1 MKLLNRDLRRFL
13 VAAPSLDVSRCR
25 AHASRRTGIRS
36 AHALSIGIMALI
48 LAVPLFGYVSR
59 KSVVTGGQIVIDKW
73 APSSFPITW
82 RMNPTRS
89 PNVTGTGNLESAFR
103 QAFQAWSAI
112 STATITFAEG
122 QPTAPSVKPGLDQVN
137 LITTNL
143 TPSEWAVY
151 GVDAMSLTNVL
162 SSVTTGQILEADI
175 IFNPN
180 AGFSTEATAPPSL
193 ADLQAVATHE
203 IGHLL
208 GLDHTP
214 LASAVMFPL
223 AAGDRLSRT
232 LTADDMIGVSTL
244 YPTAAFATRGSIE
257 GTVRTTANGGVF
269 GAIVVAVGA
278 NGQPMAATITGP
290 DGKYSIAGL
299 PAGSYTLLAEPMDG
313 PFTENNFLIPLSSL
327 YPSKTVNINFTTRFR

>member
-1 MKLLNRDLRRFL
+1 MKLWNRNRRFL
-13 VAAPSLDVSRCR
+13 MAAPYR
-25 AHASRRTGIRS
+25 ACIRS
-36 AHALSIGIMALI
+36 AHAIGIIALI
-48 LAVPLFGYVSR
+48 AAAPLFGYVSR
-59 KSVVTGGQIVIDKW
+59 KSVVTGGQIVINKW
-73 APSSFPITW
+73 APSSFPIAW

-89 PNVTGTGNLESAFR
+89 PNVTGAGDIESAFR
-103 QAFQAWSAI
+103 QALEAWSAI

-122 QPTAPSVKPGLDQVN
+122 PPVAASAKPGLDQIN

-151 GVDAMSLTNVL
+151 GVDAVSLTNVM
-162 SSVTTGQILEADI
+162 SSVTTGEILEADI

-180 AGFSTEATAPPSL
+180 VAFSTEATTPPHVP
-193 ADLQAVATHE
+193 DLQAVATHE

-214 LASAVMFPL
+214 LASAVMFPI
-223 AAGDRLSRT
+223 AAGNGVSRT

-244 YPTAAFATRGSIE
+244 YPTAAFAARGLIE
-257 GTVRTTANGGVF
+257 GTVRTTTNDGVF

-278 NGQPMAATITGP
+278 NGQPMATTVTDP
-290 DGKYSIAGL
+290 DGNYSIAGL

-313 PFTENNFLIPLSSL
+313 PFTENNFLTPLSSL

>member
-1 MKLLNRDLRRFL
+1 
-13 VAAPSLDVSRCR
+13 
-25 AHASRRTGIRS
+25 
-36 AHALSIGIMALI
+36 
-48 LAVPLFGYVSR
+48 
-59 KSVVTGGQIVIDKW
+59 
-73 APSSFPITW
+73 
-82 RMNPTRS
+82 MNPTRS
-89 PNVTGTGNLESAFR
+89 PNVTGTADFESAFR

-112 STATITFAEG
+112 STATITFTEG
-122 QPTAPSVKPGLDQVN
+122 QPTAASVKPGLDEVN

-151 GVDAMSLTNVL
+151 GVDALSLTNVI

-180 AGFSTEATAPPSL
+180 VRFSTEATTPPHFP
-193 ADLQAVATHE
+193 DLQAVATHE

-214 LASAVMFPL
+214 LASAVMFPI
-223 AAGDRLSRT
+223 AAGNGLSGT

-244 YPTAAFATRGSIE
+244 YPTAAFAARGFIE
-257 GTVRTTANGGVF
+257 GTVRTTTNAGVF

-278 NGQPMAATITGP
+278 NGQPMATTVTDP
-290 DGKYSIAGL
+290 DGNYSIAGL
-299 PAGSYTLLAEPMDG
+299 PDGSYTLLAEPMDG
-313 PFTENNFLIPLSSL
+313 PFTENNFLTPLSIL

>member
-1 MKLLNRDLRRFL
+1 LREARSLKIGRSHQETMKLWNRTQLL
-13 VAAPSLDVSRCR
+13 IGIIALIAAAPL
-25 AHASRRTGIRS
+25 
-36 AHALSIGIMALI
+36 L
-48 LAVPLFGYVSR
+48 GYVSR
-59 KSVVTGGQIVIDKW
+59 KSVVTGGQIVINKW
-73 APSSFPITW
+73 ALSSFPITW

-89 PNVTGTGNLESAFR
+89 PNVAGAGDVESAFL

-122 QPTAPSVKPGLDQVN
+122 QPAEASVKPGLDQIN

-151 GVDAMSLTNVL
+151 GVDAVSLTNVM
-162 SSVTTGQILEADI
+162 SSVTTGQIFEADI

-180 AGFSTEATAPPSL
+180 VGFTTEAVTPPL
-193 ADLQAVATHE
+193 LPDLQAVATHE

-214 LASAVMFPL
+214 LASAVMFPI
-223 AAGDRLSRT
+223 AAGNGLSRT
-232 LTADDMIGVSTL
+232 LTADDTIGVSTL
-244 YPTAAFATRGSIE
+244 YPTAAFAARGLLE
-257 GTVRTTANGGVF
+257 GTVRTTMNAGVF

-278 NGQPMAATITGP
+278 NGQPMAATVTDP

-313 PFTENNFLIPLSSL
+313 PFTENNFLTPLSSL